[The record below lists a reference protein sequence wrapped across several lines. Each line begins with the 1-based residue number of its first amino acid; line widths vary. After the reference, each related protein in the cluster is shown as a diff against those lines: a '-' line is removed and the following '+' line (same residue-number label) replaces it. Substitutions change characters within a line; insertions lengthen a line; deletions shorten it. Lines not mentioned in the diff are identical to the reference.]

1 MSRLELRGL
10 ARRYGSVAALDGVD
24 LTVPSGTLTAVLGP
38 SGCGKTTL
46 LRCVAGFERL
56 DAGEITVD
64 GRVVA
69 GPAAHTP
76 PQRRQIVI
84 VPQEGALFPHLSVRE
99 NVGYGLSRAERR
111 GDRIE
116 EALSLVGLAGYG
128 DRMPHQMSGGQQQRV
143 AVARAMAPRP
153 SLILL
158 DEPFSALDAGL
169 RAELRHDVRAA
180 LRADRATGIL
190 VTHDQ
195 GEALSTADQI
205 AVMREGVIVQSGS
218 PTDVYH
224 RPADAW
230 VAAFV
235 GEAILLSA
243 QDEPG
248 HHGDPAVLRTA
259 LGPVVVAELP
269 PGGGALTVLVRPEQ
283 VRITTP
289 PAPQAVI
296 ATVVG
301 DDFHGHD
308 ALVTLSLSD
317 GTHVIARVTAPT
329 EPMTVGDRVGVQ
341 VEGGG
346 LAWRDR
352 PGTG

>member
-1 MSRLELRGL
+1 MSRLELRGVT
-10 ARRYGSVAALDGVD
+10 RHYGPVAALGGVD
-24 LTVPSGTLTAVLGP
+24 LTVPSGSLTAVLGP

-46 LRCVAGFERL
+46 LRCVAGFERIG
-56 DAGEITVD
+56 AGEITVD
-64 GRVVA
+64 GRMIA

-84 VPQEGALFPHLSVRE
+84 VPQEGALFPHLSVRD
-99 NVGYGLSRAERR
+99 NVAYGLSRAERR
-111 GDRIE
+111 RGRID

-128 DRMPHQMSGGQQQRV
+128 ERMPHQMSGGQQQRV
-143 AVARAMAPRP
+143 AVARALAPRP

-158 DEPFSALDAGL
+158 DEPFSALDSGL

-180 LRADRATGIL
+180 LRADGATGIL

-195 GEALSTADQI
+195 GEALSTADRI
-205 AVMREGVIVQSGS
+205 AVMREGVIVQDDS
-218 PTDVYH
+218 PTGVYH

-235 GEAILLSA
+235 GDAIVLPA
-243 QDEPG
+243 QAGTG
-248 HHGDPAVLRTA
+248 HRGDPATVRTA
-259 LGPVVVAELP
+259 LGPVTVADLP
-269 PGGGALTVLVRPEQ
+269 AGHGPLTVLVRPEQ
-283 VRITTP
+283 VKITTP

-296 ATVVG
+296 ATVIG

-308 ALVTLSLSD
+308 ALVTLELPD
-317 GTHVIARVTAPT
+317 GTHVTARIPAPT
-329 EPMTVGDRVGVQ
+329 GPMTTGTRVGVQ

-346 LAWRDR
+346 RAWRDQHS
-352 PGTG
+352 TG

>member
-1 MSRLELRGL
+1 MSRLELRGIV
-10 ARRYGSVAALDGVD
+10 RRYGTVAALDGVD

-46 LRCVAGFERL
+46 LRCVAGFERI
-56 DAGEITVD
+56 DAGEIVVD
-64 GRVVA
+64 GQVVA
-69 GPAAHTP
+69 GPTAHTP

-84 VPQEGALFPHLSVRE
+84 VPQEGALFPHLSVRD

-111 GDRIE
+111 RGRID

-128 DRMPHQMSGGQQQRV
+128 ERMPHQMSGGQQQRV
-143 AVARAMAPRP
+143 AVARALAPRP

-169 RAELRHDVRAA
+169 RAELRHDVRSA

-205 AVMREGVIVQSGS
+205 AVMREGVIVQHGS
-218 PTDVYH
+218 PTSVY
-224 RPADAW
+224 RWPADAW
-230 VAAFV
+230 VATFV
-235 GEAILLSA
+235 GDAILLPA
-243 QDEPG
+243 QAEPG
-248 HHGDPAVLRTA
+248 HRDDPAVLSTA
-259 LGPVVVAELP
+259 LGPVAVAGLP
-269 PGGGALTVLVRPEQ
+269 SGHGALTVLVRPEQ
-283 VRITTP
+283 VRITAP

-296 ATVVG
+296 ATVTG

-308 ALVTLSLSD
+308 ALVTVRLRD
-317 GTHVIARVTAPT
+317 GTHVTARIPAPAD
-329 EPMTVGDRVGVQ
+329 PMATGTRVGVQ
-341 VEGGG
+341 VEGTG
-346 LAWRDR
+346 LAWRV
-352 PGTG
+352 PEPAE